1 MIGMVQKHRNY
12 KNNVVKKKMEEERF
26 IHTRVQKSIRG
37 NLRISA
43 DGFPRMDFC
52 LLQNIF
58 CLFIFILL
66 LLSSIIQQFSLAQVR

>member
-1 MIGMVQKHRNY
+1 
-12 KNNVVKKKMEEERF
+12 MEEERF

-43 DGFPRMDFC
+43 DGFPRVDFC
-52 LLQNIF
+52 LLQVHNGLFPSWNVF

-66 LLSSIIQQFSLAQVR
+66 LLSNIIQQFSLAQVR